1 MSTIIL
7 QEIGRIS
14 SKCGSRE
21 ENVILKLR
29 VALSTRKTQH
39 KIAVSM
45 LHQCNTVERAGNSF
59 PIIIRVVVES
69 PNYFKWY
76 VIAL

>member
-21 ENVILKLR
+21 ENEILKLR
-29 VALSTRKTQH
+29 VTLSTRKTQH
-39 KIAVSM
+39 KIAVSV
-45 LHQCNTVERAGNSF
+45 LHSVTQWRELETASQ
-59 PIIIRVVVES
+59 
-69 PNYFKWY
+69 
-76 VIAL
+76 